1 MDSGLVI
8 GKYTLES
15 LTNGMYSSPLDLYR
29 EYIQNAVDS
38 IDEAIEKKLLVSAQG
53 RIDIIIDREKDSI
66 VIRDNGTGIPEIR
79 AVQMLIDI
87 GNSKKSQG
95 KNRGFRG
102 IGRLAGLGYCDTL
115 TFSTSAANEG
125 KKTVVSFDAKK
136 LKDLLIPGKGAE
148 ESIYDVLNA
157 VIFTKQEP
165 EKEKSHYF
173 EVCLQGISL
182 KNTLMEKEAVRN
194 YLIQNAPLPFNPTF
208 KWGEEIN
215 KKLSMEGWRV
225 PVYNIY
231 LTMNTLVSEQ
241 LYKPYADS
249 LISDRVKKLNDNIRD
264 IQVRV
269 LKEKENILAAVW
281 YANTNFFGTIV
292 DSNIKGLRVR
302 QGNILIGDKTTCAH
316 LFKEER
322 FNGWVI
328 GEVHILDSRLIANS
342 RRDNFEKNEVYFEL
356 MEQMKDVSLDIIK
369 EIRRLSYNRS
379 LSNEKKAVVEADTFE
394 DVNDLC
400 SEDMMYASDVDELT
414 LMESGD
420 CNFEAE
426 SDYFSK
432 LNLLL
437 GKKNTQ
443 TKYAAL
449 NVNDRLTVEQ
459 RKVLER
465 VFDLILAE
473 YSKEEAERIINI
485 LASKF

>member
-1 MDSGLVI
+1 MDSGLII

-15 LTNGMYSSPLDLYR
+15 LTNGMYASPLDLYR

-38 IDEAIEKKLLVSAQG
+38 IDEAIEKELISSTQG
-53 RIDIIIDREKDSI
+53 KIDIVIDEENDSI
-66 VIRDNGTGIPEIR
+66 VIRDNGTGIPVIR
-79 AVQMLIDI
+79 AVQMLVDI
-87 GNSKKSQG
+87 GNSKKAQG

-115 TFSTSAANEG
+115 TFSTSAFNEAR
-125 KKTVVSFDAKK
+125 KTVVSFNAKK
-136 LKDLLIPGKGAE
+136 LKDILIPGRGTE

-157 VIFTKQEP
+157 VISTKEEP
-165 EKEKSHYF
+165 EKEKFHYF
-173 EVCLQGISL
+173 EVCLKGISL
-182 KNTLMEKEAVRN
+182 KNTLMEKEVVRN
-194 YLIQNAPLPFNPTF
+194 YLIQNAPLPFNPAF

-215 KKLSMEGWRV
+215 KQLSLQGWRL

-231 LTMNTLVSEQ
+231 LMMNTQAPEQ
-241 LYKPYADS
+241 LYKPYADV
-249 LISDRVKKLNDNIRD
+249 LVSDRVKKLNDNIRD
-264 IQVRV
+264 IQVKV
-269 LKEKENILAAVW
+269 LKEQENILAVVW

-316 LFKEER
+316 FFKEER
-322 FNGWVI
+322 FNGWVV
-328 GEVHILDSRLIANS
+328 GEVHILDPRFIANS
-342 RRDNFEKNEVYFEL
+342 RRDNFEKNEVYFSL
-356 MEQMKDVSLDIIK
+356 VEQMKEVSLEIIK
-369 EIRRLSYNRS
+369 EIRRLSYGRS
-379 LSNEKKAVVEADTFE
+379 LSTEKKAVIEAETIE

-400 SEDMMYASDVDELT
+400 SEDMMYASDADELT

-420 CNFEAE
+420 CKFEAE

-449 NVNDRLTVEQ
+449 NVNDRLTLEQ

-473 YSKEEAERIINI
+473 YSKEESEKIINI
-485 LASKF
+485 LANKF